1 MNSKIKILF
10 MHRSMAFGGV
20 EKVVINQLKN
30 LDKNIF
36 DVTLLLKMYQGGMR
50 DQIPQ
55 DIDTIYLTKGKEDFS
70 KFKLFFFIQLILR
83 NIKLR
88 FLAKFPFFVHQFF
101 LKKKIDI
108 IVSPTYTSFD
118 DVLNSYD
125 KNAKKIAWFHT
136 DIRDG
141 KDHSNNLRILD
152 KLKKFDWVVF
162 GSRQTQQVIVD
173 QYNITFPSS
182 QVIYN
187 PIDIEGTRNKSNE
200 FPIDY
205 EQRPVFLSIGRLNK
219 RKGYHTLMQAHKS
232 LLNEGITHSVVI
244 IGDGEENLPLKNL
257 ARELGVENS
266 FLFYGAKANPYPY
279 IKACDYYI
287 LSSDSESYP
296 LTIGEVLIIGKPIIS
311 TNVGGISEM
320 MTHNENGL
328 LIEYSA
334 EAMAEAMKKFIY
346 DREFVE
352 QIQHNNKTVDV
363 KFDNSIITNQIEKLF
378 TSFAKNRS

>member
-1 MNSKIKILF
+1 
-10 MHRSMAFGGV
+10 MHRSMEFGGV

-101 LKKKIDI
+101 LKKKFDI

>member
-1 MNSKIKILF
+1 
-10 MHRSMAFGGV
+10 MHRSMEFGGV

-30 LDKNIF
+30 LDKNVF

>member
-1 MNSKIKILF
+1 MKQKIKILF
-10 MHRSMAFGGV
+10 IHRSMEFGGV

-50 DQIPQ
+50 DQIPA
-55 DIDTIYLTKGKEDFS
+55 DVNLISLTKGKEDLS
-70 KFKLFFFIQLILR
+70 KFKLFFLIQLVLR

-88 FLAKFPFFVHQFF
+88 FLAKFPFFVERFY
-101 LKKKIDI
+101 LKKKFDLI
-108 IVSPTYTSFD
+108 IAPTYTSFD
-118 DVLNSYD
+118 DVLNSHD

-141 KDHSNNLRILD
+141 KDHNNNLRLLS

-173 QYNITFPSS
+173 EYQINYPSS

-187 PIDIEGTRNKSNE
+187 PIDIDGTRLKSKE
-200 FPIDY
+200 FQIDY
-205 EQRPVFLSIGRLNK
+205 EKRPVFLSIGRLNR
-219 RKGYHTLMQAHKS
+219 RKGYHTLMKAHR
-232 LLNEGITHSVVI
+232 LLLDEGIEHSIVL
-244 IGDGEENLPLKNL
+244 IGDGEENLPLKDQ
-257 ARELGVENS
+257 AKELDVEDS
-266 FLFYGAKANPYPY
+266 FVFYGAKSNPYPY

-296 LTIGEVLIIGKPIIS
+296 LTIGEVLILGKPIIS

-320 MTHNENGL
+320 MTHDENGL
-328 LIEYSA
+328 LIDYSA
-334 EAMAEAMKKFIY
+334 EAMAEAMKSFIY
-346 DREFVE
+346 DHDLTNR
-352 QIQHNNKTVDV
+352 IINNNKNMEV
-363 KFDNSIITNQIEKLF
+363 KFDNSIINRQIEELF
-378 TSFAKNRS
+378 VTLAKNRS

>member
-1 MNSKIKILF
+1 
-10 MHRSMAFGGV
+10 MHRSMEFGGV

>member
-1 MNSKIKILF
+1 
-10 MHRSMAFGGV
+10 MHRSMEFGGV

-287 LSSDSESYP
+287 LSSESESYP

>member
-1 MNSKIKILF
+1 ME
-10 MHRSMAFGGV
+10 FGGV

>member
-1 MNSKIKILF
+1 
-10 MHRSMAFGGV
+10 MHRSMEFGGV

-266 FLFYGAKANPYPY
+266 FLFYGAKANPYLY